1 MPNEI
6 AATSPQAELD
16 PRIVRLSLEVN
27 GKIKVYE
34 NLFIAAVGVKYA
46 NPLQDEA
53 EITIYNLDKATQDYI
68 LTETSPY
75 NANRTPKTVIL
86 EAGRQSYG
94 TSVIYTGNIIYS
106 SVTQPPDV
114 GVVLRCLTGN
124 TLKGSII
131 SRVQPGTATLSQISN
146 AVAQDLGVFL
156 RFQTTDKNISNY
168 VYAGAALQQ
177 IEALASLGH
186 LDVFLDGDSLV
197 VKSRGAA
204 LNGSYRV
211 LSASTGMIGIPQL
224 TEQGVRVKFFV
235 DNKTVL
241 GGGIQ
246 LQSEIYPT
254 VNGFYIIYQ
263 LAFIITN
270 REVPFYYIAD
280 CAWLPLNEG
289 FIIDGE

>member
-6 AATSPQAELD
+6 ASPGIQTELD

-27 GKIKVYE
+27 GKVKVYE

-53 EITIYNLDKATQDYI
+53 EITIFNLDKATQDYI

-75 NANRTPKTVIL
+75 NANRTPKTIIL

-94 TSVIYTGNIIYS
+94 TSVIYVGNVIYS

-131 SRVQPGTATLSQISN
+131 SRVQPGTSTLSQISN
-146 AVAQDLGVFL
+146 AVAQDLDVFL
-156 RFQTTDKNISNY
+156 RFQTTDKNIANY

-211 LSASTGMIGIPQL
+211 LSASTGMIGTPQL

-235 DNKTVL
+235 DNKTIL

-246 LQSEIYPT
+246 LQSEVYPT

-280 CAWLPLNEG
+280 CAWLPLDEG
-289 FIIDGE
+289 FIIDG

>member
-94 TSVIYTGNIIYS
+94 TSVIYIGNIIYS

-114 GVVLRCLTGN
+114 GVVRSPRVSAVGN
-124 TLKGSII
+124 RNAI
-131 SRVQPGTATLSQISN
+131 SARTSAQIWN
-146 AVAQDLGVFL
+146 RD
-156 RFQTTDKNISNY
+156 
-168 VYAGAALQQ
+168 
-177 IEALASLGH
+177 
-186 LDVFLDGDSLV
+186 
-197 VKSRGAA
+197 
-204 LNGSYRV
+204 
-211 LSASTGMIGIPQL
+211 SASWKRPGM
-224 TEQGVRVKFFV
+224 T
-235 DNKTVL
+235 
-241 GGGIQ
+241 
-246 LQSEIYPT
+246 
-254 VNGFYIIYQ
+254 
-263 LAFIITN
+263 
-270 REVPFYYIAD
+270 
-280 CAWLPLNEG
+280 
-289 FIIDGE
+289 